1 MTSLDL
7 AVIALYF
14 ALTLG
19 VGFRTSRRATSAA
32 DYFLGARDLPGWAIL
47 LSIVA
52 TETSALTVIS
62 VPGIG
67 AGGDLTFLQLALG
80 YLAGRTVVAFWL
92 LPGYFRGT
100 QDTAYARLETRFGA
114 GTRRVLSAVFL
125 VTRFL
130 GDSVRVYAGAIP
142 LSLVTGWSIPWAI
155 VAVGLVTMAYTWH
168 GGITAVVWTDV
179 LQLVIYVAGGIGA
192 LLIAWQLGG
201 GAATAL
207 AAAAGNGKLRL
218 LNPAWSLTEPYT
230 LLGGL
235 VGGAMLSAASHG
247 TDQLIVQRLLSSRSE
262 RQARFALIGSGVA
275 VFLQFLLFL
284 LVGVAIWASGTLAPG
299 TPGDEVFPRFIIDHL
314 PTGLAGLVVAGIM
327 AAAMSTQSSAINSL
341 ASAVTHD
348 FYAPR
353 AARRDPAHL
362 LAVGRRLSAAW
373 AVLLVLGALGFAASA
388 AGRATPVVVL
398 ALSIASITYGGLLGA
413 YVLAGG
419 WTRATG
425 PDVIRAVVLSLG
437 VMLVVTFAGRLAAAP
452 GLGWLAPVGRMAWP
466 WYVPLGTALTV
477 GAGLGFAA
485 LRRGRS
491 A

>member
-1 MTSLDL
+1 MTPFDL

-19 VGFRTSRRATSAA
+19 VGFWTSRHAATAA

-67 AGGDLTFLQLALG
+67 ARGDLTFLQLALG
-80 YLAGRTVVAFWL
+80 YLVGRTVVAFWL
-92 LPGYFRGT
+92 LPGYFSGS
-100 QDTAYARLETRFGA
+100 QETAYARLEARFGA
-114 GTRRVLSAVFL
+114 GTRRMLSAVFL

-155 VAVGLVTMAYTWH
+155 VAVGVVTMAYTWH
-168 GGITAVVWTDV
+168 GGIKAVVWTDV

-192 LLIAWQLGG
+192 LVIAWRLGG
-201 GAATAL
+201 GAETAL

-218 LNPAWSLTEPYT
+218 INPAFSLTEPYT

-247 TDQLIVQRLLSSRSE
+247 TDQLIVQRLLASRSE
-262 RQARFALIGSGVA
+262 RQARLALIGSGVA

-284 LVGVAIWASGTLAPG
+284 LVGAAIWASGTMAAG
-299 TPGDEVFPRFIIDHL
+299 TPGDEIFPRFIIGYL
-314 PTGLAGLVVAGIM
+314 PAGLAGLVVAGIM

-353 AARRDPAHL
+353 AVRRDPAHL
-362 LAVGRRLSAAW
+362 LAVGRRVSAAW
-373 AVLLVLGALGFAASA
+373 AVLLVVGALGFAASA
-388 AGRATPVVVL
+388 QGRPTPVVVL

-413 YVLAGG
+413 YVLAGA
-419 WTRATG
+419 WSRAAG
-425 PDVIRAVVLSLG
+425 RDVILGVVVSLA
-437 VMLVVTFAGRLAAAP
+437 VMLVVAFAGRLAAAP
-452 GLGWLAPVGRMAWP
+452 GLGWLAPVGRIAWP
-466 WYVPLGTALTV
+466 WYVPIGTALTV
-477 GAGLGFAA
+477 GAGLGSAA